1 MGAGSSKQRL
11 GDRVIAAQKKLEA
24 IKKERSR
31 WMQKIIALHK
41 TTGR

>member
-1 MGAGSSKQRL
+1 MEIEAQYS
-11 GDRVIAAQKKLEA
+11 DRDRQVEK